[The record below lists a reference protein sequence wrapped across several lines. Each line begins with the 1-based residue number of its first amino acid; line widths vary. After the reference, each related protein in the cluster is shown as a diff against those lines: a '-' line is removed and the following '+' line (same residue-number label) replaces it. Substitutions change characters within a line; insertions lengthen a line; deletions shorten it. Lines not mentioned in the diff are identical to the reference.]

1 MMTRP
6 QCSMWSAVGAAL
18 LLGSMGLS
26 SMGLGACVRGD
37 VEESAA
43 EGHQP
48 LLAPAASCECAS
60 ARPVVDPALLA
71 FLSKAKSVHLQA
83 DMAEDDDKPSEAV
96 KLLEDFLAGLAP
108 GGDAPSPEVRE
119 VRADTLARLAEL
131 QSGLGQFDEAKK
143 NVERGLG
150 LATEITHYRGRLMEV
165 LGVVE
170 QRQHDALA
178 KAVAIQDE
186 VIRNVLGDAGS
197 PEDLLK

>member
-1 MMTRP
+1 
-6 QCSMWSAVGAAL
+6 
-18 LLGSMGLS
+18 
-26 SMGLGACVRGD
+26 MGLGACVRGD

-178 KAVAIQDE
+178 AAGDAEGAKAAKERAIAALQKAVAIQDE
-186 VIRNVLGDAGS
+186 VIRNFLGDAGS